1 MLCTINA
8 IGLYSNIPHSEGL
21 TSLRRVLELS
31 DNKQIS
37 SDAILEL
44 AEIVPKNN
52 IFQFDEKTFKQV
64 RETAIGTK
72 FAPPYAI
79 LFMAGLEEKIL
90 SASEK
95 KAMIWWRYIDDIFFV
110 WEHGEESLEKFLNKL
125 NSFHSTIKF
134 TAEYSK
140 ETINFLDVNIRLV
153 GGELMTDL
161 FVKPT
166 DTHQFLD
173 PSSSH
178 PYHCKEGIPYS
189 QALRLNR
196 ICSDNDSFDKRCND
210 LEGWLMERG
219 YNGKMIR
226 KQILRAREHSRKD
239 LLEREKTETSE
250 PNLTFNITYDS
261 VFQNIRNIL
270 QELHL
275 LLAPDK
281 EHKKVF
287 PDVPVVGFR
296 NVKSLKDYL
305 VRAALPKTNETG
317 RCEPRGK
324 KTCLVLNS
332 IRTTTTFTTEACREI
347 FKIQS
352 GPLNCNSEKVLYH
365 FKCKVCG
372 EAPYVVT
379 VVTVNCDNRGRI
391 QINEFERHSLP
402 LPFSFDW

>member
-1 MLCTINA
+1 M
-8 IGLYSNIPHSEGL
+8 IG
-21 TSLRRVLELS
+21 
-31 DNKQIS
+31 
-37 SDAILEL
+37 
-44 AEIVPKNN
+44 
-52 IFQFDEKTFKQV
+52 
-64 RETAIGTK
+64 
-72 FAPPYAI
+72 
-79 LFMAGLEEKIL
+79 
-90 SASEK
+90 
-95 KAMIWWRYIDDIFFV
+95 WRYIDDIFFV

-125 NSFHSTIKF
+125 NTFHPKIKF

-140 ETINFLDVNIRLV
+140 EAINFLDVNVRLV
-153 GGELMTDL
+153 EGELMTDL

-178 PYHCKEGIPYS
+178 PYHCKKGIPYS

-196 ICSDNDSFDKRCND
+196 ICSDNESFDKRCND

-239 LLEREKTETSE
+239 LLEREKAKTSE
-250 PNLTFNITYDS
+250 PRLTFNITYYP

-281 EHKKVF
+281 EHKRVF

-296 NVKSLKDYL
+296 NGKSLKDYL

-317 RCEPRGK
+317 RCEPCGK
-324 KTCLVLNS
+324 KTCLVCNS
-332 IRTTTTFTTEACREI
+332 IRTTTTFTTEACGEV

-352 GPLNCNSEKVLYH
+352 GPLNCNSEKVLYLL
-365 FKCKVCG
+365 KCKVCG
-372 EAPYVVT
+372 EAPYVGKAKT
-379 VVTVNCDNRGRI
+379 KFRYRFNNYKSKHRAFRKGNRKIPQKRFHDHYCLDDHLGIDDWDFTLFEQCETHKQLKERETFW
-391 QINEFERHSLP
+391 QHQLKTFSPLGLNEKEEYLH
-402 LPFSFDW
+402 